1 MLRLLQNLTSNAIK
15 YTPRGRVLIGC
26 RRRGKSLQIDV
37 YDRGLGIPDTKRRDI
52 FKEFY
57 RLDQGARIA
66 RGLGLGLS
74 IVQRMARVLNH
85 GIALDANRSGG
96 SHFSVTVPISD
107 KVTHI
112 GTIANVMAAS
122 RMPLEGALIVCVEND
137 PAIID
142 GMRTLLTGWGAEVIA
157 ETDGAS
163 AIAAIEASQRTP
175 TGMLVDYHLDRGNG
189 LAVIRD
195 IRERFGE
202 GLPAI
207 LITADRSPSVR
218 EAIRSSNIRLFNK
231 PIKPAAL
238 RAMLG
243 QWSKKRL
250 IAAE

>member
-1 MLRLLQNLTSNAIK
+1 
-15 YTPRGRVLIGC
+15 
-26 RRRGKSLQIDV
+26 
-37 YDRGLGIPDTKRRDI
+37 
-52 FKEFY
+52 
-57 RLDQGARIA
+57 
-66 RGLGLGLS
+66 
-74 IVQRMARVLNH
+74 
-85 GIALDANRSGG
+85 
-96 SHFSVTVPISD
+96 
-107 KVTHI
+107 VTHI

-157 ETDGAS
+157 ETDGAG
-163 AIAAIEASQRTP
+163 AIAAIEALGRTP

-195 IRERFGE
+195 IRERFGQS
-202 GLPAI
+202 LPAI

-243 QWSKKRL
+243 QWSKKRMV
-250 IAAE
+250 AAE